1 MISCNYCSCI
11 AFYNILP
18 NSHFLSSERKI
29 IIFVYKTEKGVS
41 ETINFYTIVVVSSFL
56 MKNVANKAVGL
67 LERPHL
73 YLLKQVNYGR
83 YKI

>member
-1 MISCNYCSCI
+1 MISCDNCSGI

-18 NSHFLSSERKI
+18 NSHFLSSKRKI

>member
-1 MISCNYCSCI
+1 MISCDNCSGI

-18 NSHFLSSERKI
+18 NSHFLSSKRKI

-56 MKNVANKAVGL
+56 MKNVANTAVGL

>member
-56 MKNVANKAVGL
+56 MKNVANKAIDL
-67 LERPHL
+67 LESLHL

>member
-1 MISCNYCSCI
+1 MISCDNCSGI
-11 AFYNILP
+11 TFYNILP

>member
-1 MISCNYCSCI
+1 MISCNDCSCI

-18 NSHFLSSERKI
+18 NSHFLSSKRKI
-29 IIFVYKTEKGVS
+29 ILFVYKAEKGVS
-41 ETINFYTIVVVSSFL
+41 ETITFYTIVVISSFL
-56 MKNVANKAVGL
+56 MKNVANKAIDL
-67 LERPHL
+67 LERLNL